1 MSIISNIFT
10 SKKNKLI
17 QSNKDTPEFS
27 LKNKIFRCKVVDI
40 YDGDSC
46 KVVFNYKNEYLKW
59 NIRMYGYDSPE
70 IRVSRTATNREY
82 LKQIGK
88 EAKQHLNGL
97 CNTQELLY
105 IKCGGFDKYGRLLGN
120 LYYSKENAKNNVNS
134 INNQMILDGHGLP
147 YDGGT
152 KITFV

>member
-1 MSIISNIFT
+1 MSIIHNFFNY
-10 SKKNKLI
+10 KKNKLL
-17 QSNKDTPEFS
+17 QANKDTPEFT
-27 LKNKIFRCKVVDI
+27 LKNKLFRCKVVDI

-82 LKQIGK
+82 LKQIGND
-88 EAKQHLNGL
+88 AKQHLKGL
-97 CNTQELLY
+97 CNKQELLY
-105 IKCGGFDKYGRLLGN
+105 IHCGDIDKYGRLLGN

-134 INNQMILDGHGLP
+134 INNQMIHDGQGLP

-152 KITFV
+152 KVAFV